1 MKIITLNLNGI
12 RSAARKGLYPWLES
26 QNADFVCLQELK
38 AQAKDLADDIR
49 APKNYLGYFSYAI
62 KKGYSGVGIY
72 SRLKPNKVTTIL
84 DIPEIDDEG
93 RYIELEFDSLI
104 IISVYL
110 PSGSSGDERQAFK
123 YKVLEKIIKIFEL
136 KIKQGKN
143 IIVCGDFNIAH
154 HEIDLKNYKGNR
166 KNSGFLPAERAWLT
180 NLFDNV
186 GYNDVYRNLYPEHS
200 DEAYTWWSNRGQA
213 WLKNVGWRIDYQI
226 ANSSFAAKALTGDIY
241 KEARFS
247 DHAPLIINY
256 SD

>member
-12 RSAARKGLYPWLES
+12 RSASRKGLYPWLKT

-38 AQAKDLADDIR
+38 AQEEDLSEDIKS
-49 APKNYLGYFSYAI
+49 PDNYFGYFSYAI

-72 SRLKPNKVTTIL
+72 CRHKPIKVTRYL
-84 DIPEIDDEG
+84 DIPEIDNEG
-93 RYIELEFDSLI
+93 RFIELEFDALI

-110 PSGSSGDERQAFK
+110 PSGSSGDERQTFK
-123 YKVLEKIIKIFEL
+123 YKVLDKINKIFEE

-143 IIVCGDFNIAH
+143 IIICGDFNIAH

-166 KNSGFLPAERAWLT
+166 KNSGFLLEERAWLT

-186 GYNDVYRNLYPEHS
+186 GFNDVYRKLYPEQS
-200 DEAYTWWSNRGQA
+200 DESYTWWSNRGQA
-213 WLKNVGWRIDYQI
+213 WLNNVGWRIDYQL
-226 ANSSFAAKALTGDIY
+226 ANRSFADKALSGNVY

>member
-12 RSAARKGLYPWLES
+12 RSANRKGLYPWLKT

-38 AQAKDLADDIR
+38 AQEEDLSEDIKSPDD
-49 APKNYLGYFSYAI
+49 YLGYFSYAI

-72 SRLKPNKVTTIL
+72 CRHKPIKVTKYL

-93 RYIELEFDSLI
+93 RFIELEFDKLI

-123 YKVLEKIIKIFEL
+123 YKVLDKINKIFEE
-136 KIKQGKN
+136 KIKQEKN
-143 IIVCGDFNIAH
+143 IIICGDFNIAH
-154 HEIDLKNYKGNR
+154 HEIDLKNYKGNK
-166 KNSGFLPAERAWLT
+166 KNSGFLPEERAWLT

-186 GYNDVYRNLYPEHS
+186 GFNDVYRNLYPEQS
-200 DEAYTWWSNRGQA
+200 DESYTWWSNRGQA
-213 WLKNVGWRIDYQI
+213 WLKNVGWRIDYQV
-226 ANSSFAAKALTGDIY
+226 ANPSLADKALSGNIY
-241 KEARFS
+241 KESRFS

>member
-12 RSAARKGLYPWLES
+12 RSANRKGFYPWLKA

-38 AQAKDLADDIR
+38 AQEEDLSEDIKS
-49 APKNYLGYFSYAI
+49 PDGYLGYFSYAI

-72 SRLKPNKVTTIL
+72 CRHKPIKVTKYL

-93 RYIELEFDSLI
+93 RFIELEFDALI

-123 YKVLEKIIKIFEL
+123 YKVLDKINKIFEE
-136 KIKQGKN
+136 KINQGKN
-143 IIVCGDFNIAH
+143 IIICGDFNIAH

-166 KNSGFLPAERAWLT
+166 KNSGFLPEERAWLT

-186 GYNDVYRNLYPEHS
+186 GFNDVYRKLHPEQS
-200 DEAYTWWSNRGQA
+200 DESYTWWSNRGQA
-213 WLKNVGWRIDYQI
+213 WLKNVGWRIDYQV
-226 ANSSFAAKALTGDIY
+226 ANLSFADKALSGNIY